1 MRQPYLSSP
10 LALPRQIK
18 QVDEHKNNY
27 FYRFL
32 SQHLKSEIENLSQ
45 NIQSHEDVEIGRL
58 WLGHVLHGL
67 HEALL
72 LTGVQV
78 VVEGFRAQAEQLLVL
93 VLALPVLLLHV
104 RKHGLQKVE
113 EQAFSDGFYQQ
124 RKRISWVVDAI
135 CFLYYF
141 KHTSL

>member
-1 MRQPYLSSP
+1 MRQSNLSLP

-32 SQHLKSEIENLSQ
+32 SQHLKSEKENLSQ

-104 RKHGLQKVE
+104 RKHGLERLKKS
-113 EQAFSDGFYQQ
+113 FSDGCYQQ
-124 RKRISWVVDAI
+124 QKRISRVVDSI
-135 CFLYYF
+135 CFL
-141 KHTSL
+141 